1 MSFTTILTY
10 VACICFIFIIGKLFI
25 VPIKII
31 FKIIL
36 NSILGGCIIFLIN
49 FFTSSFGFHIGL
61 NLITSIFVGLLGVP
75 RCYYTNTF
83 SIIFSISLN
92 IFILQFYNFILF
104 NIGINRVILSLF
116 ILQLQILPNFL
127 VYQHLNF
134 FLLQHNMKLFAM
146 ELSPI

>member
-1 MSFTTILTY
+1 MNFTTILTY
-10 VACICFIFIIGKLFI
+10 IACICFIFIIGKLFI

-31 FKIIL
+31 LKIIL

-75 RCYYTNTF
+75 RCYYTNTC

-92 IFILQFYNFILF
+92 IFILQFIILYF
-104 NIGINRVILSLF
+104 ST
-116 ILQLQILPNFL
+116 
-127 VYQHLNF
+127 
-134 FLLQHNMKLFAM
+134 
-146 ELSPI
+146 